1 MKLHE
6 KIRHI
11 RKDVLKLSL
20 KEFHE
25 KLITIFG
32 EDALTY
38 DSLMRLERGYREDI
52 RLSSLDQI
60 CTGFGMSLKELK
72 EGTEAE
78 GSKIVSI
85 MKSSDRNDNKYVYN
99 EKAIAEII
107 SPGNTRFLAMELE
120 IMPGGKTQQEEDPQD
135 SNKYEKL
142 VVMLQGTLLAYIG
155 GEKHLIKRGDSLAF
169 ASNLPHHFENPSAKI
184 KARCMVIQNPKSY

>member
-11 RKDVLKLSL
+11 RKNILKLSL

-25 KLITIFG
+25 KLVSIYA
-32 EDALTY
+32 EEALTY
-38 DSLMRLERGYREDI
+38 DSLMRLERGYRKDI
-52 RLSSLDQI
+52 RINSLDQI

-72 EGTEAE
+72 EGVEHE

-85 MKSSDRNDNKYVYN
+85 MQASDRDENKYVYN
-99 EKAIAEII
+99 EKAIGEIV
-107 SPGNTRFLAMELE
+107 SPGNVRFLTMELD
-120 IMPGGKTQQEEDPQD
+120 INPGGRTQQEEDPLD
-135 SNKYEKL
+135 VNKYEKL
-142 VVMLQGTLLAYIG
+142 VVVLQGKLIVYVEN
-155 GEKHLIKRGDSLAF
+155 EKHLIKRGDSLAF

-184 KARCMVIQNPKSY
+184 KARCIVIQNPKSY

>member
-6 KIRHI
+6 KIRFV
-11 RKDVLKLSL
+11 RKEILKLSL

-25 KLITIFG
+25 KLVNIFG

-38 DSLMRLERGYREDI
+38 DSLMRLERGYRADI
-52 RLSSLDQI
+52 RLTSLDQI
-60 CTGFGMSLKELK
+60 CTGFGISLKELK

-78 GSKIVSI
+78 ESKIVSI
-85 MKSSDRNDNKYVYN
+85 MKSANRNDNKYIYN
-99 EKAIAEII
+99 EKAIADIV
-107 SPGNTRFLAMELE
+107 SPGNVKFLAIELE
-120 IMPGGKTQQEEDPQD
+120 VIPGGKTQQEEDPLD
-135 SNKYEKL
+135 ANKFEKL
-142 VVMLQGTLLAYIG
+142 VVMLQGTLLVYIG
-155 GEKHLIKRGDSLAF
+155 NEKHLMKRGDSLAF